1 MLGGFCV
8 RVTTGTTVSIVHW
21 NEATALA
28 LPAASTAR
36 TKNVCRPSA
45 NGPNEAPLAHAAN
58 AAASTRHSKPDAPAE
73 PNVNVVDGVE
83 TTAAC
88 APIDGTAGATVSIV
102 HWTEA
107 AALAFPAAST
117 ARTKNVCRPSANGP
131 NEAPLTLHTNPAR
144 PTRDL
149 KPDAP
154 AELNVNVVDAVET
167 TAACAPID
175 GTAGATVS
183 IVHWTEA
190 AALAFPAASTART
203 KNVCR
208 PSANGPNEAPLAH
221 AANAAAST
229 RHSKPDAP
237 AEPNVNV
244 VDGVETTA
252 ACAPIDGTAGA
263 TVSIV
268 HWTEAAAL
276 AFPAASTART
286 KNVCRPSANG
296 PNEAPLTH
304 ATNAAA
310 STRHWKPDAPAE
322 LNVNVVDA
330 VETTAACAA
339 IDGTAGAPV
348 SIVHWTEAAALAFPA
363 ASTART
369 KNVCRPSANGPNEAP
384 LTHATNA
391 AASTRHWKPDAPAE
405 LNVNVA

>member
-8 RVTTGTTVSIVHW
+8 RVTTGTTVSSVHW

-45 NGPNEAPLAHAAN
+45 NGPNEAPLAHATN
-58 AAASTRHSKPDAPAE
+58 AAASTRH
-73 PNVNVVDGVE
+73 
-83 TTAAC
+83 
-88 APIDGTAGATVSIV
+88 
-102 HWTEA
+102 W
-107 AALAFPAAST
+107 
-117 ARTKNVCRPSANGP
+117 
-131 NEAPLTLHTNPAR
+131 
-144 PTRDL
+144 

-175 GTAGATVS
+175 GTAGAPVS

-190 AALAFPAASTART
+190 AALVLPAASTART

-229 RHSKPDAP
+229 RHWKPDAP
-237 AEPNVNV
+237 AELNVKV
-244 VDGVETTA
+244 VDAVETRA
-252 ACAPIDGTAGA
+252 ACAPIAGTAGA

-276 AFPAASTART
+276 ALPAASTART

-296 PNEAPLTH
+296 PNEAPLAH

-310 STRHWKPDAPAE
+310 STRHSKPDAPAE
-322 LNVNVVDA
+322 SNVNVVEG
-330 VETTAACAA
+330 VPSTAA
-339 IDGTAGAPV
+339 
-348 SIVHWTEAAALAFPA
+348 
-363 ASTART
+363 
-369 KNVCRPSANGPNEAP
+369 
-384 LTHATNA
+384 
-391 AASTRHWKPDAPAE
+391 
-405 LNVNVA
+405 